1 MAWGSCENCAKL
13 AEDHDSFLANP
24 YKLFFYYI
32 PYSAEMYVCDTVGH
46 HISAGNI
53 SAATFAVTQGEH
65 SNSFNIK
72 KCYTKSHFDF
82 LLEKK
87 NKFNCYYN
95 NSIFIICQYLHMII
109 KRIGIDLGTTY
120 TLVHLPK
127 RGIVINEPSVV
138 AISMTDKKIL
148 AVGNEAKDMLGR
160 TPDNII
166 ALKPLKDGVIA
177 DYRATEAMLR
187 YFINKSLGGI
197 RLFRPEVM
205 VAVPAGISSTER
217 RAVIDATIAAGAK
230 AAYIIKEPV
239 AAAIGA
245 DIPIGSASGHMII
258 DIGGGTAEMAVISL
272 GGIVSS
278 TSVRVGGIRFD
289 NAIIDYIRRKYNLS
303 IGERTAEEIKIN
315 IGSALYLENKLTMEI
330 RGRDIISGLPRS
342 IMVTSNDVTESIQNE
357 LEAIINAVKKVL
369 HDTPPELSSD
379 IMDKGMVLSGGSS
392 LLRNI
397 DQLLSRT
404 TGVPAYVANDA
415 LLCVAKGTGI
425 ALDNLDSYK
434 RSILATK

>member
-1 MAWGSCENCAKL
+1 
-13 AEDHDSFLANP
+13 
-24 YKLFFYYI
+24 
-32 PYSAEMYVCDTVGH
+32 
-46 HISAGNI
+46 
-53 SAATFAVTQGEH
+53 
-65 SNSFNIK
+65 
-72 KCYTKSHFDF
+72 
-82 LLEKK
+82 
-87 NKFNCYYN
+87 
-95 NSIFIICQYLHMII
+95 
-109 KRIGIDLGTTY
+109 
-120 TLVHLPK
+120 VHLPK

-138 AISMTDKKIL
+138 AVSMADKKIL
-148 AVGNEAKDMLGR
+148 AVGQEAKDMLGR
-160 TPDNII
+160 TPDTII

-177 DYRATEAMLR
+177 DYRTTEAMLR
-187 YFINKSLGGI
+187 YFINKAVGGV
-197 RLFRPEVM
+197 RLLRPEVM

-245 DIPIGSASGHMII
+245 DIPIGSASGHMIV

-278 TSVRVGGIRFD
+278 TSVRVGGNKVD
-289 NAIIDYIRRKYNLS
+289 AAIIEYIRRKYNLA

-315 IGSALYLENKLTMEI
+315 IGSALYLEDKLTMEV
-330 RGRDIISGLPRS
+330 RGRDMITGLPRV
-342 IMVTSNDVTESIQNE
+342 ITVTSNDVTEAIQNE
-357 LEAIINAVKKVL
+357 LEAIVNAAKKIL
-369 HDTPPELSSD
+369 HETPPELSAD
-379 IMDKGMVLSGGSS
+379 IMDKGMVLTGGSS

-404 TGVPAYVANDA
+404 TGVPAFVADES

>member
-1 MAWGSCENCAKL
+1 M
-13 AEDHDSFLANP
+13 F
-24 YKLFFYYI
+24 
-32 PYSAEMYVCDTVGH
+32 
-46 HISAGNI
+46 
-53 SAATFAVTQGEH
+53 
-65 SNSFNIK
+65 IK
-72 KCYTKSHFDF
+72 K
-82 LLEKK
+82 
-87 NKFNCYYN
+87 
-95 NSIFIICQYLHMII
+95 
-109 KRIGIDLGTTY
+109 IGIDLGTTY
-120 TLVHLPK
+120 TLVYLPR

-138 AISMTDKKIL
+138 AVSMTDKKIL

-160 TPDNII
+160 TPDSII
-166 ALKPLKDGVIA
+166 AVKPLKDGVIA
-177 DYRATEAMLR
+177 DYRTTEAMMR
-187 YFINKSLGGI
+187 YFINKAIGGL

-272 GGIVSS
+272 GGIVAAL
-278 TSVRVGGIRFD
+278 SVRVGGNKFD
-289 NAIIDYIRRKYNLS
+289 VAIMEHIRRKYNLA
-303 IGERTAEEIKIN
+303 IGERTAEDIKIN
-315 IGSALYLENKLTMEI
+315 IGSALYLEEKLSMEI
-330 RGRDIISGLPRS
+330 KGRDLLTGLPRS
-342 IMVTSNDVTESIQNE
+342 INITSNNITEALQNE
-357 LEAIINAVKKVL
+357 LEAIVAAAKQVL
-369 HDTPPELSSD
+369 HKTPPELSAD

-392 LLRNI
+392 LLRNM

-404 TGVPAYVANDA
+404 TGVPAYVADDS